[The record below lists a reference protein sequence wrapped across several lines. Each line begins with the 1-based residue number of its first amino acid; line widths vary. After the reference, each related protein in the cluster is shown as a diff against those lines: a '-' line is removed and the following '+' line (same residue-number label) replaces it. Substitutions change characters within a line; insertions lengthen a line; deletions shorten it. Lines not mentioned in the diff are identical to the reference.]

1 MRDVEAVLFDFGGVF
16 TESPFGAAEAL
27 GADLGADPARFLEIV
42 FGPYHEDTDHPWHR
56 LERGEIPLLEARE
69 AIVAM
74 GAAEGLETDPFQLFA
89 RMGSAGT
96 GAREPV
102 VARVRALRR
111 AGLRT
116 GLVTNNAREFREAWT
131 RLLPPLDE
139 LFHAVVDSSEV
150 GARKP
155 AATIFRIALERVGGP
170 PPERVLFLDD
180 FEGNVRA
187 AEALGRR
194 GVLVEADPSEA
205 LARIVEV
212 LAGRGA

>member
-16 TESPFGAAEAL
+16 TESPFGALAEL
-27 GADLGADPARFLEIV
+27 GTARGVDPVRLLELV

-56 LERGEIPLLEARE
+56 LERGEVSLLQARE
-69 AIVAM
+69 EIIAL
-74 GAAEGLETDPFQLFA
+74 GAAEGLDTDPFRVFE
-89 RMGSAGT
+89 RMGGA
-96 GAREPV
+96 GARAALVE
-102 VARVRALRR
+102 RVRQLRA

-116 GLVTNNAREFREAWT
+116 GLVTNNAREFRPAWT

-139 LFHAVVDSSEV
+139 LFHAVVDSCEV

-155 AATIFRIALERVGGP
+155 AAAIFHIALERVGNP

-187 AEALGRR
+187 AARLGMRA
-194 GVLVEADPSEA
+194 VQVEPDPAAA
-205 LARIVEV
+205 LALLDQV
-212 LAGRGA
+212 LAARRP